1 MEITKVVSE
10 KKKYQDLLLL
20 ADEQENMID
29 KYLDRGEMFVLT
41 DNGVK
46 GECVVTKEAKGVYG
60 LRNLDDAIEK
70 YTKAMN
76 LAKECS
82 DKLNTAVEKV
92 NKVLKENGTLEEF
105 NVEN

>member
-1 MEITKVVSE
+1 MENSFE
-10 KKKYQDLLLL
+10 
-20 ADEQENMID
+20 D
-29 KYLDRGEMFVLT
+29 KIKELETIVKELESGEV
-41 DNGVK
+41 
-46 GECVVTKEAKGVYG
+46 
-60 LRNLDDAIEK
+60 NLDDAIEK
-70 YTKAMN
+70 YAKAMN